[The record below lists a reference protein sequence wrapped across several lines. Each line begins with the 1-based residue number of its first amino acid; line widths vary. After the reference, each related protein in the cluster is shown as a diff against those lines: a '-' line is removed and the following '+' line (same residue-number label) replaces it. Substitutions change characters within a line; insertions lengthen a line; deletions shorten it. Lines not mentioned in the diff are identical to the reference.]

1 MPKNKNNSNKFII
14 FSLTALVLFAA
25 VIFFIVPSIFSTEQ
39 NNLLANSEDDKKT
52 FYLNENYSEDDPL
65 LTIIPDLEDMITGP
79 IITDVD
85 PAIGS
90 AEAKINIVAYTDF
103 ECSYCYSAIN
113 EVKKIQQEMPEVI
126 KFIHKDFPS
135 NNQSKPSFQAAV
147 AGRCA
152 DEQNK
157 FWEMADELYKNS
169 DDLKKEVFT
178 NTAKKIGLNQNK
190 FKDCL
195 NSKKA
200 KNLVLDNIKEANALR
215 IIGIPLFYI
224 NNQEILGEVSYDELK
239 KIIEN
244 LDI

>member
-1 MPKNKNNSNKFII
+1 
-14 FSLTALVLFAA
+14 LTALVLFAA

-113 EVKKIQQEMPEVI
+113 EVKKYNKKCRKLLNLFTKTSLLIINLNLLSKQQLLDDALM
-126 KFIHKDFPS
+126 
-135 NNQSKPSFQAAV
+135 
-147 AGRCA
+147 
-152 DEQNK
+152 NK
-157 FWEMADELYKNS
+157 
-169 DDLKKEVFT
+169 
-178 NTAKKIGLNQNK
+178 I
-190 FKDCL
+190 
-195 NSKKA
+195 
-200 KNLVLDNIKEANALR
+200 
-215 IIGIPLFYI
+215 
-224 NNQEILGEVSYDELK
+224 ILG
-239 KIIEN
+239 N
-244 LDI
+244 GG